1 MNASSTMQH
10 PLRSNKGQTLAEL
23 ALIIPLMLA
32 LVFGAIE
39 IGSIISTYLT
49 ISHTAR
55 EGANLTSRGTA
66 WATALDAIITAA
78 DPTIRLTN
86 QSQWRIIYSTITQ
99 RAGTGGPPYTYEVS
113 FQQVRGTFGKVSK
126 LGAVGSRVTIPG
138 IDNVG
143 AAQTFNAIEVYYDY
157 TPNVLTYVGSRLIDK
172 TFYERAI
179 FTKVSNS

>member
-55 EGANLTSRGTA
+55 EGANLTSRGTRPT
-66 WATALDAIITAA
+66 TALRKHLAEEG
-78 DPTIRLTN
+78 RLTCI
-86 QSQWRIIYSTITQ
+86 QSNVKSPI
-99 RAGTGGPPYTYEVS
+99 
-113 FQQVRGTFGKVSK
+113 RGTSAEPASSVHKVRLSQFPEFRMLPRLKPFTRSK
-126 LGAVGSRVTIPG
+126 SITTTR
-138 IDNVG
+138 
-143 AAQTFNAIEVYYDY
+143 
-157 TPNVLTYVGSRLIDK
+157 LTY
-172 TFYERAI
+172 
-179 FTKVSNS
+179 